1 MIRTGSS
8 GAEMVKNNMRT
19 AERRNEFIAAAEE
32 LFNERGYEN
41 TTVDDIVTKMNVA
54 KGLFYYYFD
63 SKDKLL
69 EIILNRLIDEIGSS
83 ITAVMESN
91 DSSAMERY
99 RELIAVN
106 VENWVSSKIIGRLL
120 QEREEPG
127 SALLVRKKGDGPDG
141 PCCRTHNRPRGRRRI
156 FETRYPRDTAIAI
169 HSLTRELLYQLPSC
183 QGCGRCDTYDP
194 GHAISD
200 RKAPRCK
207 ARYVHGVHGQCALG
221 SSSVRRSID
230 PTNDRILSN

>member
-1 MIRTGSS
+1 MRTGSS

-19 AERRNEFIAAAEE
+19 AERRNEFIAAAEG

-83 ITAVMESN
+83 ITAVMERNGSG
-91 DSSAMERY
+91 AMERY

-106 VENWVSSKIIGRLL
+106 VEIGSRARSLVAFFKNERNQALHYSLERRAMDLMVPAVERIIVQGV
-120 QEREEPG
+120 EEG
-127 SALLVRKKGDGPDG
+127 
-141 PCCRTHNRPRGRRRI
+141 I
-156 FETRYPRDTAIAI
+156 FETMYPRDTAIAI
-169 HSLTRELLYQLPSC
+169 HSLTRELLYQLPGC
-183 QGCGRCDTYDP
+183 QECG
-194 GHAISD
+194 
-200 RKAPRCK
+200 
-207 ARYVHGVHGQCALG
+207 
-221 SSSVRRSID
+221 
-230 PTNDRILSN
+230 